1 MKTFLSRTTI
11 FVAVTSLSIFTLL
24 GETKPDPL
32 VAKYT
37 TQLKPV
43 PAPELPA
50 TAATL
55 VVKAPTGQQTDIA
68 LAIVRA
74 VSSFNTAAFPAVV
87 GAIARAEP
95 SLASMLTTE
104 ALGLQ
109 PKLAS
114 TIKASVGLQTT
125 QAQPTGKPDA
135 EKKTGAVQTTVV
147 QVTSTPANSNGTFP
161 IPQAFPNPG
170 DDNGNGN
177 KKGHYKHL

>member
-24 GETKPDPL
+24 GEAPDPL

-74 VSSFNTAAFPAVV
+74 VSSFNAAAFPAVV
-87 GAIARAEP
+87 GAISRAEP
-95 SLASMLTTE
+95 SLASVLTAE

-114 TIKASVGLQTT
+114 TIKASVGLQST
-125 QAQPTGKPDA
+125 QNQPSGKADPEA
-135 EKKTGAVQTTVV
+135 KTGNVQTTAT

-170 DDNGNGN
+170 TDEGNGK

>member
-11 FVAVTSLSIFTLL
+11 FVAVTSLSISTLL
-24 GETKPDPL
+24 AESATKPNGL

-37 TQLKPV
+37 TRLKSV

-68 LAIVRA
+68 IAIVRA

-95 SLASMLTTE
+95 SLASVVTTE

-114 TIKASVGLQTT
+114 TINASVGLQTT
-125 QAQPTGKPDA
+125 QNQSTAKPDA
-135 EKKTGAVQTTVV
+135 EKKTGTVQTTAVAAS
-147 QVTSTPANSNGTFP
+147 TTPAPTS
-161 IPQAFPNPG
+161 FPNPG
-170 DDNGNGN
+170 TDQGNGN